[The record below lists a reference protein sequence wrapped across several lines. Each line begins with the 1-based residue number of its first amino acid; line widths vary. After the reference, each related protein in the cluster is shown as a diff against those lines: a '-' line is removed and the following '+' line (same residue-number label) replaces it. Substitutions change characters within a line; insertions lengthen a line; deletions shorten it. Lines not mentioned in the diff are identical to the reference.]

1 MTYKQKYNIAVNL
14 IKNGYL
20 IHCTDA
26 IFNEFDSSF
35 IKGGSRAKEGYGFY
49 FSDMPY
55 KSIDYGKNFKIIK
68 KDDFNF
74 LDSNTPI
81 NIEMFENEFEIK
93 LNQLEDELYNVR
105 NNREYDRLTQEISN
119 IKNNYQIIGGRELFD
134 NIERAIREYGAKTI
148 GMLEYYIPNP
158 DKMIPKLIQLYML
171 WGYDGYVTDG
181 IYTVFNFKKLNNM
194 VEDIDISK
202 YNLDE
207 SLDLSSFEIQDKLN
221 PKFWKNDLLD
231 SRIRLKLLDIAD
243 DFTDFLKVDWVKPED
258 ITMTGSLA
266 NYNWSEEYSDID
278 LHIIMDF
285 KKVDKRVDFVREYF
299 QSKKDLWNQKHKDIR
314 ILEYPVEL
322 YVQDKN
328 EPHSSSGIYSLEKND
343 WIVKPER
350 KEPTKKNLNQAEKD
364 AEKWMNKIDSLIDRY
379 YPDEIES
386 EKERILKKLD
396 NTFSKIKDSRRQGFS
411 KKNDEMNKNN
421 LTFKMLRRNGYLDKI
436 SKKKNEIYDD
446 LMSINENIISTLLKE
461 SQESKSQ
468 SEAVKYI
475 MNNLGWEHDKA
486 YNFVRDDLRN
496 DMTALRDS
504 KIAKF
509 TLGVTRMFCQG
520 QLNDA
525 RTISNLNSTLK
536 LLSAHLNEYD
546 RNLNNLS
553 AHELIDRFAQTR
565 QGNLEQEKN
574 EINSMQFGE
583 QSRYQIVPINSF
595 EEAEQYYQYTNPN
608 SRWCLTHMKNMFD
621 SYTSEGINQIY
632 FCLSEGF
639 QDVQR
644 KVGEGCPLDEY
655 GLSMLSVIVNEN
667 GELAYCTTR
676 WNHDNGGSDS
686 AMTAKEIS
694 EVVGVNF
701 YNVFKPNNKWNELLQ
716 GAMERIG
723 NGESPKDVFDECDNF
738 SEGYAVIIL
747 NNKFNWI
754 DTEGNLLFPN
764 RWFDC
769 CGDFNNGYAPVELN
783 NKWTLIDTKGN
794 LLFPNQW
801 FDWCGD
807 FNYGYVVIRT
817 NSKYN
822 WIDAEGKLL
831 SPNQWFDGGGNFYD
845 GYAIVGL
852 NNKWNFIDTEG
863 NLLSPNQWFDDCYSF
878 YNKYAKIK
886 LNGKGENFIDTEG
899 KLLSPNQWFD
909 WCGKFHEGY
918 SKVKIFGKYY
928 WIDAE
933 GELYDEDK
941 NFIRNLRESINGRNI
956 DMIIESTLREYLR
969 K

>member
-49 FSDMPY
+49 FSDIPY
-55 KSIDYGKNFKIIK
+55 KSIDYGENFKVIK
-68 KDDFNF
+68 KSDFIF

-81 NIEMFENEFEIK
+81 NIKMFENEFEIK
-93 LNQLEDELYNVR
+93 LHQLEDEVYNVR
-105 NNREYDRLTQEISN
+105 NNREYDKLMQEISN
-119 IKNNYQIIGGRELFD
+119 VKNDYKKIGGSELFD
-134 NIERAIREYGAKTI
+134 NIERAIKEYGAKTI

-158 DKMIPKLIQLYML
+158 DKMILNLTQLYMF

-278 LHIIMDF
+278 LHVIMDF
-285 KKVDKRVDFVREYF
+285 KKIDKRVDFVKEYF
-299 QSKKDLWNQKHKDIR
+299 QSKKDLWNQKHKDIK
-314 ILEYPVEL
+314 ILGYPVEL

-343 WIVKPER
+343 WLVKPER
-350 KEPTKKNLNQAEKD
+350 KEPTTKNLNQAEKD
-364 AEKWMNKIDSLIDRY
+364 AEKWMDKIDSLIDRY

-421 LTFKMLRRNGYLDKI
+421 LTFKILRRNGYLDKL

-446 LMSINENIISTLLKE
+446 LMSINENTISTLLKE

-468 SEAVKYI
+468 SEAVKYL

-486 YNFVRDDLRN
+486 YNFVRTDLRN
-496 DMTALRDS
+496 DITSLRDS

-509 TLGVTRMFCQG
+509 TLGVTRMYCQG
-520 QLNDA
+520 QLNNA
-525 RTISNLNSTLK
+525 RIISNLNSTLK

-553 AHELIDRFAQTR
+553 AQELIDRFAQTR
-565 QGNLEQEKN
+565 QNNLEQEKE
-574 EINSMQFGE
+574 EINSMQFNG

-595 EEAEQYYQYTNPN
+595 EEAKQYYEYTNPD
-608 SRWCLTHMKNMFD
+608 SRWCLTHMENMFN
-621 SYTSEGINQIY
+621 SYTSDGINQVY
-632 FCLSEGF
+632 FCLREGF
-639 QDVQR
+639 ENVPQE
-644 KVGEGCPLDEY
+644 VGEGCPLDEY
-655 GLSMLSVIVNEN
+655 GLSMISVIVNEN

-676 WNHDNGGSDS
+676 WNHENGGSDS

-701 YNVFKPNNKWNELLQ
+701 YNVFKPNNKWNELVQ
-716 GAMERIG
+716 HAMERIR
-723 NGESPKDVFDECDNF
+723 NGESPEDVFDECEDF
-738 SEGYAVIIL
+738 SEGYAVIFL
-747 NNKFNWI
+747 KNKFNWI
-754 DTEGNLLFPN
+754 NIEGKLLSPN
-764 RWFDC
+764 QWFDC
-769 CGDFNNGYAPVELN
+769 CGNFNDGYAAIELN
-783 NKWTLIDTKGN
+783 DKWNLIDAEGN

-807 FNYGYVVIRT
+807 FNHGYVVIRT
-817 NSKYN
+817 NNKFN
-822 WIDAEGKLL
+822 WINIEGKLL
-831 SPNQWFDGGGNFYD
+831 SPNQWFNGGGNFYD
-845 GYAIVGL
+845 GYAIIGL
-852 NNKWNFIDTEG
+852 NDKGYNFIDTEG
-863 NLLSPNQWFDDCYSF
+863 NLLSPNQWFNDCYSF
-878 YNKYAKIK
+878 YNGYAVVI
-886 LNGKGENFIDTEG
+886 LNSSYNLIDTEG
-899 KLLSPNQWFD
+899 NLLSPNQWFN
-909 WCGKFHEGY
+909 WCGKFNDGHAR
-918 SKVKIFGKYY
+918 VKLYGKYY
-928 WIDAE
+928 YINGE
-933 GELYDEDK
+933 GKLYDEDK
-941 NFIRNLRESINGRNI
+941 KFIRKLRESINGRSI
-956 DMIIESTLREYLR
+956 DMIIESTLRKYLR